1 MVHLGLGSALEL
13 NEGQESS
20 GSTAK
25 RIEIGEKA
33 HSAIILCLGDK
44 PLREVCKEKTA
55 IDVWR
60 KLESLY
66 QTKSV
71 SNKLYVKQKL
81 LDFRMLDGK
90 DLNEQLDTFN
100 RYIDDL
106 EDLDVKMEDD
116 DKALM
121 LLNALPRSL
130 DNFKD
135 SVLFGNQDGVSYD
148 SVLTAVKTKILR
160 VQGRDAT
167 ADKVAHDPA
176 QSLNINFK
184 KGGKTLMGKG
194 GQLDNGKNKSKEAGF
209 VEKMKCYKCNK
220 VGHLKKNC
228 PEIEDGNGTADAA
241 VAADGYDSAEVLA
254 ISPDRLDDKWVL
266 DSGCTFHMCPN
277 ECWFKNLEKLDGES
291 VLLGNG
297 KSCKVK
303 GIGSIRIKMFDGA
316 DKILSKVRLV
326 PDRKRNIISLGSLT
340 ATGCKFRAKGDS
352 ISVLKGERL
361 LMKGERL
368 NGLYILDGRTV
379 TGSADSIE
387 RSADA
392 LLRHNRL
399 GHEGEKGMD
408 VLSMKGVCSSPKPTK
423 LWCMKAGQP
432 RYIVNKDVVLNESAM
447 GNKHS
452 WEAQVEDGNK
462 AVEIT
467 SVEVESAD
475 VRSEGKHAAETA
487 TGSTE
492 GDSSLAGEITSVKVE
507 LAGVKLEEEEA
518 AEAAADSA
526 KEDTDDEDEAYALIV
541 ADNLEDEEPQNCR
554 EAVAGKDRD
563 LWMSAMKKEFQFWE
577 NNCTWELV
585 YSKQRLISCRWSFK
599 RKFEMGKTGQLRY
612 RAGLVAR
619 DSKIENLKA
628 KLSSKFK
635 VKYLGEARRILVM
648 DIFKGRGLLVVKI
661 VSADGKIQGVVDLNF
676 AGIINSRMKAADMFI
691 EVLQV
696 DKFNQCMELMN
707 LRIWDVH

>member
-1 MVHLGLGSALEL
+1 MKALMVYLGLGSALES

-20 GSTAK
+20 TTGAK
-25 RIEIGEKA
+25 RIEILEKA

-44 PLREVCKEKTA
+44 PLREVSKEKTV

-71 SNKLYVKQKL
+71 SNKLFVKQKL

-106 EDLDVKMEDD
+106 EDLDVKLEDD

-135 SVLFGNQDGVSYD
+135 SVLFRNQDGVSYE
-148 SVLTAVKTKILR
+148 SVLAAVKTKILR

-184 KGGKTLMGKG
+184 KGGKTLMGTR
-194 GQLDNGKNKSKEAGF
+194 GQLDKGMNKSKKSGF
-209 VEKMKCYKCNK
+209 IERRKCYKCNK
-220 VGHLKKNC
+220 VGHLKKYC
-228 PEIEDGNGTADAA
+228 PENEDDNGTADAA

-254 ISPDRLDDKWVL
+254 ISADRLDDEWVL

-303 GIGSIRIKMFDGA
+303 WIGSIRIKMFDRA
-316 DKILSKVRLV
+316 DKILSKVRFV
-326 PDRKRNIISLGSLT
+326 PDLKRNIISLGSLT
-340 ATGCKFRAKGDS
+340 ATGCKFRAEGDS
-352 ISVLKGERL
+352 ISVLKGERV
-361 LMKGERL
+361 LMKRERL
-368 NGLYILDGRTV
+368 NGLYILDGKTV
-379 TGSADSIE
+379 TGSADSIM
-387 RSADA
+387 RSADT

-399 GHEGEKGMD
+399 RHEGEKEVD
-408 VLSMKGVCSSPKPTK
+408 VLSMKGVCSPPKPTK

-432 RYIVNKDVVLNESAM
+432 RYIVNKYVVLNVLAM
-447 GNKHS
+447 GNEHS

-475 VRSEGKHAAETA
+475 VKS
-487 TGSTE
+487 
-492 GDSSLAGEITSVKVE
+492 
-507 LAGVKLEEEEA
+507 
-518 AEAAADSA
+518 
-526 KEDTDDEDEAYALIV
+526 KE
-541 ADNLEDEEPQNCR
+541 NKQ
-554 EAVAGKDRD
+554 
-563 LWMSAMKKEFQFWE
+563 
-577 NNCTWELV
+577 
-585 YSKQRLISCRWSFK
+585 QRLQQV
-599 RKFEMGKTGQLRY
+599 QLRE
-612 RAGLVAR
+612 
-619 DSKIENLKA
+619 I
-628 KLSSKFK
+628 
-635 VKYLGEARRILVM
+635 
-648 DIFKGRGLLVVKI
+648 
-661 VSADGKIQGVVDLNF
+661 
-676 AGIINSRMKAADMFI
+676 
-691 EVLQV
+691 
-696 DKFNQCMELMN
+696 
-707 LRIWDVH
+707 HH